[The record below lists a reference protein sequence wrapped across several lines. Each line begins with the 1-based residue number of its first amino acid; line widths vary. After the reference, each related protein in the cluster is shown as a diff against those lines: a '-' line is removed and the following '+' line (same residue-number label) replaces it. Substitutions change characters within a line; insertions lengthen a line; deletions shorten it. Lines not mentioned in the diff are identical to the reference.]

1 LALQQFIKP
10 MKTYKFSRSLFSLFR
25 SQAFPCA
32 ITLSLL
38 AAGSASAADG
48 TWTGGTSVTW
58 ATATNWSD
66 SIVPGGS
73 AANSDLATFNS
84 GTYSFAPTAVNGYF
98 IGGLIFGSS
107 NGAITLTTGTGNNRL
122 NVGSAGI
129 LVNAGSGAVSIGAA
143 SSQGASIVANQ
154 NWANN
159 SSSLLTANRV
169 SVDDNSSAGTYTLT
183 INGSGSGGVNFSNT
197 IGDVNGAS
205 DLTRLFALQIN
216 STGGNTTISTI
227 NTFTGG
233 TTLTQGNLLLGNNAA
248 LGTGSLAL
256 NGGKISSNATGA
268 RTPANNTTIG
278 GNVTLGDAVNT
289 GKLTFSGTMGLGG
302 DTRTL
307 TTDSLVEFSGVVS
320 NGGITK
326 QGASTLTFL
335 GSSANT
341 YSGLTTVSAG
351 GLTLSK
357 TAAVDAITGNVLVNG
372 TGALTLAAA
381 DQINNAS
388 NVEVAAGTLALVTF
402 NDTVNGVKLTGG
414 TVTGTTGV
422 LTSSTAFDFQSSTNV
437 TGILAGTAGANK
449 TTAGTVTFTGG
460 NANTYTGL
468 TTVSAGS
475 LVLGRTAGVV
485 ALAGNALVNGG
496 TLQITNSNQITDS
509 ANLEVATNGTFAM
522 AANSDTVNNL
532 KLTGG
537 EITGSGTLTSSTAF
551 DFQSSG
557 NVSAVL
563 AGAAGANKTTAGTVT
578 FTGSNANTYTGLT
591 TVSEGSLVLSKT
603 PGVVALAGDA
613 LVNGGT
619 LRIAGA
625 DQITNTANV
634 EVATGGT
641 FALGGNTN
649 TVNGVKLTGGT
660 ITGTGIN
667 GILTSITAYDLQS
680 GSSSAILAGTA
691 GATKTTAGTVT
702 LTKANTYTGAT
713 TVSNGALIV
722 EGSIST
728 SSLTTVQ
735 SGATL
740 GGSGTVG
747 ALTVDNG
754 AFHTPGSSPGI
765 QNTGNYSNAGTLAIE
780 INGVTVG
787 TDYDQVKT
795 TGTVTL
801 SGLLSITMGYTPAD
815 NALFFI
821 LANDGA
827 DAISGTFSNASI
839 NGNTYT
845 LGGQDFAISY
855 FGDSVNQTFTGGN
868 DVVLRAVVIPEPRA
882 ALLGSLGMLILLRR
896 RRYA

>member
-1 LALQQFIKP
+1 
-10 MKTYKFSRSLFSLFR
+10 MKTNKFSRSLFR

-32 ITLSLL
+32 ITLSLPAAGVSVLL
-38 AAGSASAADG
+38 AAATAANAATITWDGSDSTA
-48 TWTGGTSVTW
+48 WTTGANWGGGT
-58 ATATNWSD
+58 A
-66 SIVPGGS
+66 P
-73 AANSDLATFNS
+73 ANDLTTDIANFDLATYGGNPVFS
-84 GTYSFAPTAVNGYF
+84 PTAPAQQINGIT
-98 IGGLIFGSS
+98 IGST
-107 NGAITLTTGTGNNRL
+107 NGAMTITTGTGTSRLRTGTGGITIASGAGAFTLGADTTQGARVSASQTWTNNSTSL
-122 NVGSAGI
+122 ATFGSI
-129 LVNAGSGAVSIGAA
+129 TSQNTNTLTFAGSG
-143 SSQGASIVANQ
+143 
-154 NWANN
+154 
-159 SSSLLTANRV
+159 
-169 SVDDNSSAGTYTLT
+169 
-183 INGSGSGGVNFSNT
+183 
-197 IGDVNGAS
+197 
-205 DLTRLFALQIN
+205 
-216 STGGNTTISTI
+216 TGGYKILGGISNNI
-227 NTFTGG
+227 SLVVDLPSGAVEFSASNNFIGS

-248 LGTGSLAL
+248 LSTGSLAL
-256 NGGKISSNATGA
+256 NGGKISSSATNA

-302 DTRTL
+302 DIRTL
-307 TTDSLVEFSGVVS
+307 TTDSSVEFSGVVS

-335 GSSANT
+335 GISANT

-351 GLTLSK
+351 GLTLNK
-357 TAAVDAITGNVLVNG
+357 TAVDAIAGNVLVNG
-372 TGALTLAAA
+372 TGTLTLGAAN
-381 DQINNAS
+381 QINNAS
-388 NVEVAAGTLALVTF
+388 DVEVAAGTFALRTF
-402 NDTVNGVKLTGG
+402 
-414 TVTGTTGV
+414 
-422 LTSSTAFDFQSSTNV
+422 
-437 TGILAGTAGANK
+437 
-449 TTAGTVTFTGG
+449 
-460 NANTYTGL
+460 
-468 TTVSAGS
+468 
-475 LVLGRTAGVV
+475 
-485 ALAGNALVNGG
+485 
-496 TLQITNSNQITDS
+496 
-509 ANLEVATNGTFAM
+509 
-522 AANSDTVNNL
+522 SDTVNNL

-537 EITGSGTLTSSTAF
+537 EITGSGTLTSTTAF

-557 NVSAVL
+557 NISAVL

-591 TVSEGSLVLSKT
+591 TVSAGSLVLSKT
-603 PGVVALAGDA
+603 SGVVALAGDA

-641 FALGGNTN
+641 FAMGGNTD

-660 ITGTGIN
+660 ITGTGTN

-680 GSSSAILAGTA
+680 GSSSAVLAGTA
-691 GATKTTAGTVT
+691 GAIKTTAGTVT
-702 LTKANTYTGAT
+702 LTKTNTYTGAT

-839 NGNTYT
+839 NGNTYN
-845 LGGQDFAISY
+845 LGGQDFVISY
-855 FGDSVNQTFTGGN
+855 FGDSAAQTFTGGN
-868 DVVLRAVVIPEPRA
+868 DFVLRAVVIPEPRA
-882 ALLGSLGMLILLRR
+882 ALLGSLGMLMLLRR
-896 RRYA
+896 RR

>member
-1 LALQQFIKP
+1 
-10 MKTYKFSRSLFSLFR
+10 MKTNKFSRSLFSLFR

-32 ITLSLL
+32 ITLSLPAAGVSVLL
-38 AAGSASAADG
+38 AAATAANAATITWDGSDSTA
-48 TWTGGTSVTW
+48 WTTGANWGGGT
-58 ATATNWSD
+58 A
-66 SIVPGGS
+66 P
-73 AANSDLATFNS
+73 ANDLTTDIANFDLATYGGNPVFS
-84 GTYSFAPTAVNGYF
+84 PTAPAQQINGIT
-98 IGGLIFGSS
+98 IGST
-107 NGAITLTTGTGNNRL
+107 NGAMTITTGTGTSRLRIGTGGITIASGAGAFTLGADTSQGARVSASQTWTNNSTSL
-122 NVGSAGI
+122 ATFGSI
-129 LVNAGSGAVSIGAA
+129 TSQNTNTLTFAGSG
-143 SSQGASIVANQ
+143 
-154 NWANN
+154 
-159 SSSLLTANRV
+159 
-169 SVDDNSSAGTYTLT
+169 
-183 INGSGSGGVNFSNT
+183 
-197 IGDVNGAS
+197 
-205 DLTRLFALQIN
+205 
-216 STGGNTTISTI
+216 TGGYKILGGISNNI
-227 NTFTGG
+227 SLVVDLPSGAVEFSASNNFIGS

-248 LGTGSLAL
+248 LSTGSLAL
-256 NGGKISSNATGA
+256 NGGKISSSATNA

-278 GNVTLGDAVNT
+278 GNVTLGDAVNN

-302 DTRTL
+302 DIRTL

-335 GSSANT
+335 GISANT

-351 GLTLSK
+351 GLTLNK
-357 TAAVDAITGNVLVNG
+357 TAVDAIAGNVLVNG
-372 TGALTLAAA
+372 TGTLTLGAA

-388 NVEVAAGTLALVTF
+388 DVEVAAGTLALGTF
-402 NDTVNGVKLTGG
+402 SDSINNVKLTGG
-414 TVTGTTGV
+414 IITGTTGV
-422 LTSSTAFDFQSSTNV
+422 LTSSTAYDFQSSGNV

-449 TTAGTVTFTGG
+449 TTAGTVTFSGG

-485 ALAGNALVNGG
+485 ALAGDALVNGG
-496 TLQITNSNQITDS
+496 TLQITNPNQITDS

-522 AANSDTVNNL
+522 VANSDTVNNL

-537 EITGSGTLTSSTAF
+537 EITGSGTLTSTTAF

-557 NVSAVL
+557 NISAVL

-591 TVSEGSLVLSKT
+591 SVSAGSLVLSKT
-603 PGVVALAGDA
+603 AGVVALAGDA

-641 FALGGNTN
+641 FALGGNTD

-660 ITGTGIN
+660 ITGTGTN

-680 GSSSAILAGTA
+680 GSSSAVLAGTA

-702 LTKANTYTGAT
+702 LTKTNTYTGAT

-827 DAISGTFSNASI
+827 DAILGTFSNASI
-839 NGNTYT
+839 NGNTYN

-882 ALLGSLGMLILLRR
+882 ALLGSLGMLMLLRR
-896 RRYA
+896 RR